1 MTMEKKTPSK
11 KVWLAVIAIVLIVL
25 LFIWLT
31 VADMLG
37 DTDVAALISPVTAAA
52 APPCFR
58 RPGGAHL
65 PSPSG
70 SLTPFPNIC

>member
-52 APPCFR
+52 APPL
-58 RPGGAHL
+58 L
-65 PSPSG
+65 P
-70 SLTPFPNIC
+70 